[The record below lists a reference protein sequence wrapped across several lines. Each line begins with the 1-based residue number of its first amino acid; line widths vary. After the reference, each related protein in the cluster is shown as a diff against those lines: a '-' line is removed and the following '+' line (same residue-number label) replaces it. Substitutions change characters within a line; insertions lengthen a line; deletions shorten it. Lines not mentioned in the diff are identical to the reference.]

1 VSEIEAIQDV
11 RKDKQAGL
19 KITERKIE
27 KVRAEMFECEAA
39 VAKTIDSRI
48 ADKEAE
54 LAAIQ
59 AELQKLEQGRKDQ
72 IAEACAEQTS
82 ELKGLTGGLK
92 QQIWKIGKLNCL
104 QRIKLKIIKG
114 FEAKGNAGNFV

>member
-1 VSEIEAIQDV
+1 
-11 RKDKQAGL
+11 
-19 KITERKIE
+19 
-27 KVRAEMFECEAA
+27 MFEREAA

-82 ELKGLTGGLK
+82 ELKWLMGGLK
-92 QQIWKIGKLNCL
+92 QQAANLENRETELLAKDQIM
-104 QRIKLKIIKG
+104 IKG